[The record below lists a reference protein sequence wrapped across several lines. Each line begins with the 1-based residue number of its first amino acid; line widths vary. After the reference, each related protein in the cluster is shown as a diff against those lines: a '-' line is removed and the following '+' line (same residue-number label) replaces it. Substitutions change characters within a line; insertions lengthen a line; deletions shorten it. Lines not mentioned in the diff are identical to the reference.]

1 MRKNEKERTKVMK
14 EEKETKLVA
23 KSSKAF
29 NYNYTSLADIYKAG
43 HKIPKMRVAR
53 IEGNDYI
60 EYLDENGE
68 WQLGARVVIPVM
80 RGANEA
86 QAYGSALTYAR
97 RYTAQLALALVSD
110 DDQKI
115 ETQAPENSK
124 SQKSNQQ
131 AKPTNNYRLDF
142 DEVREKLKTLST
154 LVELSKYYTE
164 LTTENKMSDKQ
175 KTAVK
180 NMFTARKKELGLT
193 E

>member
-53 IEGNDYI
+53 IEGNDYV

-97 RYTAQLALALVSD
+97 RYTVQLALALVSD

-154 LVELSKYYTE
+154 LVELSEYYTE

>member
-29 NYNYTSLADIYKAG
+29 YYNYTSLADIYKAG

-53 IEGNDYI
+53 IEGNDYV

-97 RYTAQLALALVSD
+97 RYTVQLALALVSD

>member
-1 MRKNEKERTKVMK
+1 MK

-53 IEGNDYI
+53 IEGNDYV

-97 RYTAQLALALVSD
+97 RYTVQLALALVSD

-115 ETQAPENSK
+115 ETQAPGNSK

-154 LVELSKYYTE
+154 LVELSKCYTE

>member
-1 MRKNEKERTKVMK
+1 MEEK
-14 EEKETKLVA
+14 KETKLVA

-53 IEGNDYI
+53 IEGNDYV

-80 RGANEA
+80 RGTNEA

-97 RYTAQLALALVSD
+97 RYTVQLALALVSD